1 MILRRKGVAAKGIRA
16 RKYIRDISDEE
27 TVSCGTDV
35 SRYRATA
42 ENVNETAMSLPGV
55 FPLLYV
61 EMT

>member
-1 MILRRKGVAAKGIRA
+1 MILRRKGVAAKGIRE

-42 ENVNETAMSLPGV
+42 ENVYETAMSLPGV
-55 FPLLYV
+55 FPLL
-61 EMT
+61 